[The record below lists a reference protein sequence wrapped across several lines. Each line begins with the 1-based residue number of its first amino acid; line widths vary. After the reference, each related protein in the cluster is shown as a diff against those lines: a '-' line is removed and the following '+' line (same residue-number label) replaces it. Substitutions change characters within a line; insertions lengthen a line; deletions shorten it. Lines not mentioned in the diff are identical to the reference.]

1 MAYTGINMGFMDE
14 YYEYVGNLMGH
25 PVM

>member
-1 MAYTGINMGFMDE
+1 MGFMDE